1 MFNKP
6 TSEAGLLNKS
16 SCLAHALGVI
26 EFVNMGDKILVTLC
40 CAT

>member
-6 TSEAGLLNKS
+6 TSEVGLNKS
-16 SCLAHALGVI
+16 SCLAATLGVTQI
-26 EFVNMGDKILVTLC
+26 VAIIAPNKATLC